1 MEVVGGHKLFNA
13 KVFDKAAEEE
23 FQKFRSLYGNKDCR
37 EADIEIG
44 QRVPIQTET
53 QGMTFGIVLAKYRHH
68 ILVEYTA
75 KMGKIRRS
83 ICFGDLMLKGYI

>member
-13 KVFDKAAEEE
+13 KVFDRAAEEE
-23 FQKFRSLYGNKDCR
+23 FKKFRSLYGNKDCR

-44 QRVPIQTET
+44 ERVPIQTET